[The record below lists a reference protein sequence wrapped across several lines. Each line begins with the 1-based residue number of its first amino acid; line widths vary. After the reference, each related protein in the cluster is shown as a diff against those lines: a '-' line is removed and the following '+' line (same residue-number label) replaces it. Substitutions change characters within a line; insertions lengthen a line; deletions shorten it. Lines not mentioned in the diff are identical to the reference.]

1 MDLYN
6 SLIHDVKIA
15 STSRDSKKRP
25 ERSESEDKRGGKANT
40 AKRGAS
46 RSLVTKA
53 KPNKKGKCVLC
64 GSVDHSV
71 RSHHLDKH
79 GVFALDEIKRV
90 LADSNR
96 CSKCAAFME
105 EDGSCIKG
113 DCKNITRPCYHCGS
127 LSHHNILCPNP
138 KSGSAAITPGLPGG
152 EEF

>member
-1 MDLYN
+1 ME
-6 SLIHDVKIA
+6 K
-15 STSRDSKKRP
+15 T
-25 ERSESEDKRGGKANT
+25 NT
-40 AKRGAS
+40 AKRVNY
-46 RSLVTKA
+46 RSLITKA

-64 GSVDHSV
+64 DSVTHNV

-90 LADSNR
+90 LADNNR

-113 DCKNITRPCYHCGS
+113 ECKNITRPCYHCGS